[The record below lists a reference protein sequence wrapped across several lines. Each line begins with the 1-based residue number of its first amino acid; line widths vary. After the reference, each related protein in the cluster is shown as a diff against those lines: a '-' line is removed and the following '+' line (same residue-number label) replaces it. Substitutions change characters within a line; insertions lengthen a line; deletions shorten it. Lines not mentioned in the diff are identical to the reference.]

1 MGIELEPFQYG
12 HVAGRQ
18 YNRRDIVL
26 LGNHVK
32 SSNGTDVIMRTM
44 WVCIEDH
51 LSTKDSLEKGCWE
64 LLHNEEFEVNEKQ

>member
-1 MGIELEPFQYG
+1 MGIESEPFYYD

-18 YNRRDIVL
+18 YNRGDIVL

-32 SSNGTDVIMRTM
+32 SSNGTDAIVRTM
-44 WVCIEDH
+44 WVCIKDH

-64 LLHNEEFEVNEKQ
+64 LLHKEEFEVNGKQ

>member
-1 MGIELEPFQYG
+1 MGIELEPFYYG

-18 YNRRDIVL
+18 YSRGDIVL
-26 LGNHVK
+26 LENHVK
-32 SSNGTDVIMRTM
+32 SSNGTDVIVRTM
-44 WVCIEDH
+44 QVCIKDH

>member
-1 MGIELEPFQYG
+1 MGIESEPFYYG

-18 YNRRDIVL
+18 YNRGDIVL

-32 SSNGTDVIMRTM
+32 SSNDTDVIVRTL
-44 WVCIEDH
+44 WVCIKDH